1 MLANWITLARLP
13 LLLLSLGALYLGTPP
28 VQLVGAA
35 LLLLGFLLD
44 TLDGLVAR
52 HTGQTSLFGSV
63 LDIAADRLYELA
75 LWVAL
80 ADLRLVPTTLPLIVI
95 ARTVLTDALR
105 SLGVGQG
112 RAPLTQ
118 HESTIGRFLVGSPWM
133 RIGYS
138 ISKITTFCGLALTHA
153 FREWPDTAAQ
163 QLAEQALPLLQIS
176 AWITVVWCVVRGLP
190 VLVGSLHRHWGRSNS
205 PLIRVNH

>member
-1 MLANWITLARLP
+1 
-13 LLLLSLGALYLGTPP
+13 
-28 VQLVGAA
+28 
-35 LLLLGFLLD
+35 
-44 TLDGLVAR
+44 
-52 HTGQTSLFGSV
+52 
-63 LDIAADRLYELA
+63 
-75 LWVAL
+75 
-80 ADLRLVPTTLPLIVI
+80 
-95 ARTVLTDALR
+95 
-105 SLGVGQG
+105 
-112 RAPLTQ
+112 
-118 HESTIGRFLVGSPWM
+118 M

-163 QLAEQALPLLQIS
+163 QPAEQALPLLQIS